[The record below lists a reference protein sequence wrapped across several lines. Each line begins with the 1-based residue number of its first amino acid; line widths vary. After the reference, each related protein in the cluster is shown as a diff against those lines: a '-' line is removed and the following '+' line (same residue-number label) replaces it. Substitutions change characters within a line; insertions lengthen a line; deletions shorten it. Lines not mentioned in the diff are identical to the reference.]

1 MATSM
6 VGQFSDMTLPGEH
19 ESGHPDAGQKFY
31 ILFIDTVQRGKVQVY
46 LPYSGH
52 KHFSITNS
60 LATLFNAIHSCQ
72 GLITAA
78 NNGVEYQKN
87 WSATYE
93 SMGVTFLCAQSKDL
107 GECIKIFHSESKKVY
122 KDHKFVAMNREEKK
136 YNPADYD
143 F

>member
-1 MATSM
+1 MAT
-6 VGQFSDMTLPGEH
+6 VGEFSGMWVEANH
-19 ESGHPDAGQKFY
+19 YQGHPDAEEKFY
-31 ILFIDTVQRGKVQVY
+31 VLFIDTVQRGRVQVY

-60 LATLFNAIHSCQ
+60 LATLFNAIHSCR

-87 WSATYE
+87 WKATYQ
-93 SMGVTFLCAQSKDL
+93 SLDITFMCEQSNEL

-122 KDHKFVAMNREEKK
+122 KDHKFVAMNRPEKK
-136 YNPADYD
+136 YNPEEYDY
-143 F
+143 